1 MPPFPSVSVFVS
13 LGGGLMHRGLP
24 WLYSS
29 LKGLVGPHLVFGVVV
44 IGLFTF
50 VHPAPLALAGDE
62 ALIKECT
69 ACHRFTGE
77 PQSRFQ
83 LKAPDLIWGGSKY
96 QRNWL
101 IRWLTGQEPMLYA
114 KSYRWDQGQAPD
126 THMTVSRAQAER
138 IADYFAKHL
147 IDPRVKVGAFDL
159 STVTKKEVEF
169 GAQLYKEH
177 ACIGCHQIKEN
188 GKLVG
193 GPQSTNLSEAGRRY
207 QVDWLYRFGI
217 NPQDY
222 VPHSGEFLA
231 DVSELGL
238 RYIIA
243 FLAVQGRDDFPYFE
257 PWTTKEFQQASV
269 ERGKQLY
276 KEYCAQCHGFTG
288 HGDGPAASGLTP
300 RPAIHANI
308 PFDKLP
314 MEYLYNVIYHGGR
327 SVGKAAIMPY
337 WGLTIGQQGVA
348 DVIAYLRATFKGKP
362 EAQAAQLGKQGV
374 PSGVCPQPRQTRRAP
389 PEFQQLKNPLPITKA
404 NIQAGKRLFLE
415 TAKPLACK
423 QCHGEKGDGQGP
435 LGAALVPPPRNF
447 TCGKTMNTISDG
459 QMFWIIK
466 NGSPGT
472 GMMAF
477 TALSDKEVWQLIQ
490 YIRTLAQ

>member
-1 MPPFPSVSVFVS
+1 MNMRTGMIRHP
-13 LGGGLMHRGLP
+13 GHRVTTMA
-24 WLYSS
+24 WS
-29 LKGLVGPHLVFGVVV
+29 FVVV
-44 IGLFTF
+44 ILSLFLLSQNELSASTGAEI
-50 VHPAPLALAGDE
+50 VVS
-62 ALIKECT
+62 ECM

-77 PQSRFQ
+77 PTSRFK
-83 LKAPDLIWGGSKY
+83 LLAPDLIWAGSKY
-96 QRNWL
+96 QRDWV
-101 IRWLTGQEPMLYA
+101 IRWLTGQEPPLYA
-114 KSYRWDQGQAPD
+114 KGYRWDQGEELER
-126 THMTVSRAQAER
+126 HMTVPRSRAEL
-138 IADYFAKHL
+138 IADYFEEYL
-147 IDPRVKVGAFDL
+147 IDPRVKVGAFDI
-159 STVTKKEVEF
+159 STITKKEVEF

-177 ACIGCHQIKEN
+177 ACIGCHRIKEN

-193 GPQSTNLSEAGRRY
+193 GPQSTDLSESGRRY
-207 QVDWLYRFGI
+207 KVDWLYRFGI

-243 FLAVQGRDDFPYFE
+243 FLAVQGRENFPYFE
-257 PWTTKEFQQASV
+257 PWKTKEFEQASV
-269 ERGKQLY
+269 ARGQQLY

-288 HGDGPAASGLTP
+288 QGDGPAASGLSP
-300 RPAIHANI
+300 KPAIHANI
-308 PFDKLP
+308 PFDTLP

-327 SVGKAAIMPY
+327 SVGKAPIMPY
-337 WGLTIGQQGVA
+337 WGLTLGQQGVA

-362 EAQAAQLGKQGV
+362 QAAPGKPGA
-374 PSGVCPQPRQTRRAP
+374 PSGVCPQPRQTKQAP
-389 PEFQQLKNPLPITKA
+389 PEFQRLTNPIPATEA
-404 NIQAGKRLFLE
+404 NIQAGKRLFQE

-423 QCHGEKGDGQGP
+423 QCHGEKGDGRGP

-447 TCGKTMNTISDG
+447 TCSDTMKTISDG

-466 NGSPGT
+466 HGSPGT

-477 TALSDKEVWQLIQ
+477 ANLSDQEVWQLIQ